1 MLTFALHSKMCESCA
16 WHGVEDSLQGGARV
30 GAANDRRVRGL
41 ALRHQLLAN
50 H

>member
-1 MLTFALHSKMCESCA
+1 MLTLALHSKMCESCA

-30 GAANDRRVRGL
+30 GTANDRRVRGL